1 MTTTQRPSPLQSLSA
16 SLTPKKT
23 SNLPLI
29 MLILG
34 GVVCVGMA
42 LFGMMESRRTERV
55 IIAARPIPNGTQIT
69 SDDLATIERP
79 LYGQPEQLAGVANPE
94 LVVGQYATR
103 DITTNDL
110 LKTEI
115 VSAIAPDQPAFPSG
129 KILTKDM
136 VVLPFSTLSI
146 GPLAVNDLV
155 NIGFNDQKGDPQICE
170 QANAAADGQ
179 QTDVVSSGTETARAF
194 SCRVMDRVKVLHVDA
209 ELQTAY
215 LEVTPYQSQVVW
227 AIQAAGLQL
236 WGERYGESSTA
247 LQALDRIAPVQFDAA
262 KLGSA
267 STITTTTTLPGAG
280 ALPGEATAPLV
291 APEPTAGPTK

>member
-1 MTTTQRPSPLQSLSA
+1 MATTQRPSPIQSLSA

-23 SNLPLI
+23 SNVPLI

-42 LFGMMESRRTERV
+42 LFGMIESRRTERV

-69 SDDLATIERP
+69 IDDLATIERP
-79 LYGQPEQLAGVANPE
+79 LYGQPEQLAGVADAQ

-103 DITTNDL
+103 DITPNDL
-110 LKTEI
+110 LKVAI
-115 VSAIAPDQPAFPSG
+115 VSAVAPDQPVFPSG
-129 KILTKDM
+129 KILAKDM

-155 NIGFNDQKGDPQICE
+155 NIGFNDEKGDPQICE
-170 QANAAADGQ
+170 QANAAAGGQ
-179 QTDVVSSGTETARAF
+179 QSAVVTSGTETARAF
-194 SCRVMDRVKVLHVDA
+194 SCRVMDRVKVLFVDT

-247 LQALDRIAPVQFDAA
+247 LPSLDRIAPVQFDAA
-262 KLGSA
+262 KLSSA
-267 STITTTTTLPGAG
+267 SNPKMSTTTLPGEG
-280 ALPGEATAPLV
+280 SLPGEATAPA
-291 APEPTAGPTK
+291 APEPTAEPTK